1 MKAQRDRKK
10 TVCEMVRLKIKTVKS
25 DQRGENV
32 CGKTKKCYLAT
43 LSLLFPSN
51 RGKTIS
57 YQVIT
62 GQEAEPSVA
71 FLPVKAV
78 LFL

>member
-1 MKAQRDRKK
+1 MGGNESSERHKK
-10 TVCEMVRLKIKTVKS
+10 TACEMERLKIKTVKS

-51 RGKTIS
+51 MGKTIS

-62 GQEAEPSVA
+62 GQEAEP
-71 FLPVKAV
+71 
-78 LFL
+78 